1 MWRNFRFLHNRH
13 AWKAEISPHGKLFLH
28 LSDRWQIPLLFW
40 WITDTMFMWT
50 ITNYHGIYSHHDC
63 HTKLWQSR
71 TYITILRFRAARKA
85 LDWLVLL
92 SPGSI
97 LPSHWLHLPPL
108 GPNLLPCGLARPCK
122 AMQGKGFMQNKWQKH
137 SFRVEFISLHF
148 QESFVQCRHLTSDI

>member
-1 MWRNFRFLHNRH
+1 MTNTSLVLVDHGYNVHVDNYKLPRH
-13 AWKAEISPHGKLFLH
+13 IFTSR
-28 LSDRWQIPLLFW
+28 LS
-40 WITDTMFMWT
+40 
-50 ITNYHGIYSHHDC
+50 H
-63 HTKLWQSR
+63 QSR
-71 TYITILRFRAARKA
+71 TYITILRFRAGRKA
-85 LDWLVLL
+85 RDWLVLL

-148 QESFVQCRHLTSDI
+148 QESFVLCRHLTFNSFPIVVPTRRHHICQMFNISIFSKIWKFNRETA

>member
-1 MWRNFRFLHNRH
+1 MIKTSLVLVDHEYNVYVDNYKLPRH
-13 AWKAEISPHGKLFLH
+13 IFTSR
-28 LSDRWQIPLLFW
+28 LSHQTFAKQNL
-40 WITDTMFMWT
+40 
-50 ITNYHGIYSHHDC
+50 YY
-63 HTKLWQSR
+63 
-71 TYITILRFRAARKA
+71 YIIRFRAGRKA
-85 LDWLVLL
+85 RDWLVLL